1 MKKYFLLSTLVSV
14 IFCNLSCS
22 STATKSASSSIP
34 VNTSFITNIRQLTFD
49 GKRAGEGYF
58 SADGKQIIFQSER
71 EPNNPFY
78 QIYLKNLE
86 TGDLRRISPGT
97 GKTTCSWIHPSGKKV
112 LFSSTHQ
119 DPKTLSKMQAEIE
132 IRKKGTQRSY
142 SWDFD
147 ENYDIYEMDL
157 KTAGYK
163 NLTKTKGYDAES
175 SWSPDGQWIAFS
187 SDRHAYT
194 GSLTD
199 AEKAAQS
206 KNPSALAELYI
217 MKADGTEVKRLTH
230 DIGYDGGP
238 FFSVDG
244 KKIIWRKFSSDGQNA
259 EVYTMNLDGTEVKQ
273 ITHLNTLSWA
283 PYFHPSRDYIIFA
296 STIMGHHNFELV
308 LVRAD
313 GQGEPIRVTD
323 FPKFDG
329 LPVFTP
335 DGKGL
340 AWSSQRSWDGS
351 SQLFL
356 ANWNDEAARKA
367 LGLPAAGSKTV
378 GNAVAVAPVSIPE
391 IKKHVEYLSSPNL
404 EGRLTGSRGE
414 ELATQYV
421 ADQFKSLGLKPLDAK
436 NSYFSSFSYPSG
448 VEIGAKSILT
458 SAGPLNLGKDWRP
471 MVFSSSEK
479 FEINEVVFAGYGIV
493 STGTEDV
500 KPIDSYT
507 GLDVK
512 DKWVVVFRYMPE
524 GLSEREKL
532 SLTAVSDLPT
542 KARRAKERGA
552 KGIIF
557 INGPN
562 SGVGSELIPFA
573 KMGSDAGILAINV
586 TDEVAQGWVNTKG
599 MNLKDI
605 QNLYDN
611 SKEVKTYSFSVASKL
626 QGEVDLQH
634 KKGLGRNVIARWQ
647 AGPHP
652 SSSYIM
658 VGAHIDHLGHGE
670 TATSRA
676 DKSVQG
682 QPHLGA
688 DDNASGVAAMLEI
701 ARLMTTNPE
710 FKRLAKKDIVF
721 AAWSGEELGLLGSSS
736 FVSSFKTENLQARIE
751 AYLNLDMVGRLKENL
766 YLQGI
771 GSSLGWRDL
780 IEGAAS
786 TAALPIFLQ
795 EDPYLPTD
803 ALKFYLAKVPVL
815 AAFTGTHKDYHT
827 PMDTFEKIN
836 YDGIAQTVTVFGN
849 IVARTSG
856 LNRKLVYEKVTGGSG
871 ITTRAGFRITLGTM
885 PDYAQPDVVKGV
897 KLSGVIASS
906 PADKAG
912 IKANDVVLELA
923 GRKVSNI
930 NEYADLLRIL
940 KPGQEIDIK
949 VKRGEDV
956 LSLKLTPEAHK

>member
-1 MKKYFLLSTLVSV
+1 MKKYFLFGLAPAILW
-14 IFCNLSCS
+14 NLSCS
-22 STATKSASSSIP
+22 STSHKSASSIA

-86 TGDLRRISPGT
+86 NGDLRRISPGI

-119 DPKTLSKMQAEIE
+119 DPKTLSKMQAEID
-132 IRKKGTQRSY
+132 IRKKGMQRGY

-187 SDRHAYT
+187 SDRHAYN
-194 GSLTD
+194 GNLTEV
-199 AEKAAQS
+199 EKSVQS

-217 MKADGTEVKRLTH
+217 MKADGTEVKRLTN

-238 FFSVDG
+238 FFSTDG
-244 KKIIWRKFSSDGQNA
+244 KKIIWRKFSSDGQSA
-259 EVYTMNLDGTEVKQ
+259 EVYTMNIDGTDIKQ

-283 PYFHPSRDYIIFA
+283 PYYHPSRDYIIFA
-296 STIMGHHNFELV
+296 STILGHQNFEL
-308 LVRAD
+308 LIVRAD

-351 SQLFL
+351 SQLFV
-356 ANWNDEAARKA
+356 ASWNDEAARKA
-367 LGLPAAGSKTV
+367 LGLQHPVTNTTV
-378 GNAVAVAPVSIPE
+378 SNAVATPPASVPE
-391 IKKHVEYLSSPNL
+391 IRKHVEYLSSPSL

-414 ELATQYV
+414 ELATRYV
-421 ADQFKSLGLKPLDAK
+421 ADQFKALGLKPLGAK
-436 NSYFSSFSYPSG
+436 NSFFSTFSYPSG
-448 VEIGAKSILT
+448 VEIGPKTIL
-458 SAGPLNLGKDWRP
+458 AGAMSLSLGKDWRP
-471 MVFSSSEK
+471 MVFSGSEK
-479 FEINEVVFAGYGIV
+479 FEIADVIFAGYGIV
-493 STGTEDV
+493 FPGTEDI
-500 KPIDSYT
+500 KPIDSYA

-524 GLSEREKL
+524 SLSEKEKL
-532 SLTAVSDLPT
+532 ALTAFSDLPT

-552 KGIIF
+552 GGVIF
-557 INGPN
+557 VNGPN
-562 SGVGSELIPFA
+562 SGVGNELIPFS
-573 KMGSDAGILAINV
+573 KMGSDAGILAITV
-586 TDEVAQGWVNTKG
+586 SDEVAQSWVNTKG
-599 MNLKDI
+599 LNLKDM
-605 QNLYDN
+605 QNLYDAV
-611 SKEVKTYSFSVASKL
+611 KEVKINSFSLSTKL
-626 QGEVDLQH
+626 TGEVDLQH
-634 KKGLGRNVIARWQ
+634 KKGEGRNVVARWQ
-647 AGPHP
+647 AGQHP
-652 SSSYIM
+652 SSNYIL
-658 VGAHIDHLGHGE
+658 VGAHLDHLGHGE

-682 QPHLGA
+682 QPHTGA

-701 ARLMTTNPE
+701 ARLMTTNSE
-710 FKRLAKKDIVF
+710 FRRLAKKDIVF

-766 YLQGI
+766 YLQGA
-771 GSSLGWRDL
+771 GSSIGWREV
-780 IEGAAS
+780 IEAAAS
-786 TAALPIFLQ
+786 TVDIPVFLQ

-803 ALKFYLAKVPVL
+803 VLKFYLAKVPVL
-815 AAFTGTHKDYHT
+815 NAFTGSHKDYHT
-827 PMDTFEKIN
+827 PNDTADKIN
-836 YDGIAQTVTVFGN
+836 YKGIAQTVSVFGN

-856 LNRKLVYEKVTGGSG
+856 LNRKLPYEKVSGGSG

-885 PDYAQPDVVKGV
+885 PDYTQSDITKGV
-897 KLSGVIASS
+897 KLSGVVASS
-906 PADKAG
+906 PADRAG
-912 IKANDVVLELA
+912 IRANDIVLELA

-940 KPGQEIDIK
+940 KPGQEIDVK

>member
-1 MKKYFLLSTLVSV
+1 MKKTIFFNTLVIS
-14 IFCNLSCS
+14 LLGLACS
-22 STATKSASSSIP
+22 SNPQKPAPAS
-34 VNTSFITNIRQLTFD
+34 VDTNTSLITNVRQLTFD

-119 DPKTLSKMQAEIE
+119 DPKTLTKMRDEIE
-132 IRKKGTQRSY
+132 IRKKGTVRSY

-187 SDRHAYT
+187 SDRHAYM
-194 GSLTD
+194 GNLSD
-199 AEKAAQS
+199 AEKAAQA

-217 MKADGTEVKRLTH
+217 MKADGSEVKRLTS

-238 FFSVDG
+238 FFSNDG
-244 KKIIWRKFSSDGQNA
+244 KKIIWRKFSADGQSA
-259 EVYTMNLDGTEVKQ
+259 EVYTMNIDGSDVRQ
-273 ITHLNTLSWA
+273 ITRLKSLSWA

-296 STIMGHHNFELV
+296 SALLGHQNFELFI
-308 LVRAD
+308 VRAD
-313 GQGEPIRVTD
+313 GQGDPVRVTD

-335 DGKGL
+335 DGHGL

-351 SQLFL
+351 SQLFM
-356 ANWNDEAARKA
+356 AAWNDVAARKA
-367 LGLPAAGSKTV
+367 LGLPATTTTTV
-378 GNAVAVAPVSIPE
+378 ANVIASVPGSIPE
-391 IKKHVEYLSSPNL
+391 IKKHVEYLSSPDL

-421 ADQFKSLGLKPLDAK
+421 ADQFKALGLKAYGQK
-436 NSYFSSFSYPSG
+436 NTYFTSFTYPSG
-448 VEIGAKSILT
+448 VELGTKNTLEGET
-458 SAGPLNLGKDWRP
+458 PLVLNIDWRP
-471 MVFSSSEK
+471 LVFSSSEK
-479 FEINEVVFAGYGIV
+479 FETSDIVLAGYGIV
-493 STGTEDV
+493 SPGNENS
-500 KPIDSYT
+500 KPLDAYA
-507 GLDVK
+507 GLEVK
-512 DKWVVVFRYMPE
+512 DKWVMVFRYMPE
-524 GLSEREKL
+524 GLSEKDKL
-532 SLTAVSDLPT
+532 SLTAFSDLPT

-552 KGIIF
+552 KGIIYVS
-557 INGPN
+557 GPN
-562 SGVGSELIPFA
+562 SGTGNDLIA
-573 KMGSDAGILAINV
+573 LSKMGSDAGILAINV
-586 TDEVAQGWVNTKG
+586 SDAVAQNWLTAKDPNLK
-599 MNLKDI
+599 LKDI
-605 QNLYDN
+605 QSQYDAGKDYKLTL
-611 SKEVKTYSFSVASKL
+611 SVKLK
-626 QGEVDLQH
+626 GNVDLQH
-634 KKGLGRNVIARWQ
+634 KKGQGRNVLARLQ
-647 AGPHP
+647 VGNYPTA
-652 SSSYIM
+652 SYVM

-670 TATSRA
+670 TSTSRA
-676 DKSVQG
+676 DKTVQG
-682 QPHLGA
+682 QAHVGA
-688 DDNASGVAAMLEI
+688 DDNASGVAAMIEM
-701 ARLMTTNPE
+701 ARLISTTPSLKE
-710 FKRLAKKDIVF
+710 LLKKDIVF

-736 FVSSFKTENLQARIE
+736 FVNGFKTDNLQGRIE

-766 YLQGI
+766 YLQGV
-771 GSSLGWRDL
+771 GSSQGWRSI
-780 IEGAAS
+780 IENSVSNAQ
-786 TAALPIFLQ
+786 LPVYLQ

-803 ALKFYLAKVPVL
+803 VLKFYIAKVPVIS
-815 AAFTGTHKDYHT
+815 AFTGSHADYHT
-827 PMDTFEKIN
+827 PGDTPDKIN
-836 YDGIAQTVTVFGN
+836 YDGLSQIAAVYSQIT
-849 IVARTSG
+849 ARTSG
-856 LNRKLVYEKVTGGSG
+856 NPKKLVYEKVTGGSG

-885 PDYAQPDVVKGV
+885 PDYTQSDAIKGV
-897 KLSGVIASS
+897 KLSGVISAS
-906 PADKAG
+906 PADRAG
-912 IKANDVVLELA
+912 VKANDIVLELA